1 MVRLPRPC
9 FVIPFHFTKCSAP
22 NRKSFGAERKINL
35 RRLKNHS
42 AENEKSFGADFY
54 DVNYQVVANCLPNV
68 FFRSGT

>member
-1 MVRLPRPC
+1 MRDGRF
-9 FVIPFHFTKCSAP
+9 FVENPESCNVLVYRSVTFSLD
-22 NRKSFGAERKINL
+22 SFFIL